1 MFRPRLSSLILAGL
15 TGVALSGRT
24 LAAEPKAWVDD
35 HLEEFIELYRYFHQ
49 HPELS
54 LSEKETAARVAAELK
69 ATGAKVTAGVGGH
82 GVVGVVEN
90 KPGPTLLLRTDL
102 DALPVNE
109 QTQLAYASQV
119 KVRDASGAEIGVM
132 HACGHDIHITSLIA
146 VARYPARAQGPL
158 EWDGGLHRPTG

>member
-15 TGVALSGRT
+15 TAVALSGRT

-54 LSEKETAARVAAELK
+54 LAEKETAARVAAELK

-119 KVRDASGAEIGVM
+119 KVRDRQRRGNRR
-132 HACGHDIHITSLIA
+132 D
-146 VARYPARAQGPL
+146 ARLRARHPHHQPDRRGPLSARAQGPL
-158 EWDGGLHRPTG
+158 ERDGGLHRPTR